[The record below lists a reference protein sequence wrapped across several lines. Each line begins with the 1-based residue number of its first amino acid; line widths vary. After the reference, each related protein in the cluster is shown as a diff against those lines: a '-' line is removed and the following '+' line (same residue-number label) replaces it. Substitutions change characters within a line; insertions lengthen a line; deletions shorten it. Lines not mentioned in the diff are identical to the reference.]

1 LSFITTKSKPNCA
14 AQSDSSLSLLQR
26 LDEFHFRGFISY
38 LAPVPRLYCQV
49 ILSVLLQARG
59 DKGTV
64 RLKYEYYR
72 FTVHLENIFQISVGI
87 TN

>member
-1 LSFITTKSKPNCA
+1 MCKNVSVLSFTNTKSKRNCA

-38 LAPVPRLYCQV
+38 LAPVPRLYCQGF
-49 ILSVLLQARG
+49 LSLLHARG

-64 RLKYEYYR
+64 RLK
-72 FTVHLENIFQISVGI
+72 
-87 TN
+87 